1 MRHKKAVESVEELYF
16 VKRLL
21 RVIPGMRQF
30 ESLKVLWLNHNKL
43 EVVSG
48 LDENFRLNELYLQHN
63 RIITL
68 EGSLELLTNLEMLNL
83 ADNRIENLTRTLD
96 CLSDC
101 RRLKVLDLHG
111 NPVAEEDNYRA
122 RVIARL
128 PSVEVLDR
136 HRVTPEE

>member
-1 MRHKKAVESVEELYF
+1 MEQPSLQASSSLLQQAAPVDAILLLPRNMRHKKAVESVEELYF

-21 RVIPGMRQF
+21 RVIPDMRQF

-101 RRLKVLDLHG
+101 RRL
-111 NPVAEEDNYRA
+111 
-122 RVIARL
+122 
-128 PSVEVLDR
+128 
-136 HRVTPEE
+136 